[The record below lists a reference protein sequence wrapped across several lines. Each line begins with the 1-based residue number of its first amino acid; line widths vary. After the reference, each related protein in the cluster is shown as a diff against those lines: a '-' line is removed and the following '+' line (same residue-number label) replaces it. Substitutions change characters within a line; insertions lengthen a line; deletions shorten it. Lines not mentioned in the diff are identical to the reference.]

1 MAVRQKLD
9 RLHFRHDEQSKEEAA
24 ASPEVGRESEE
35 DELGNDDDEDLDAFA
50 AAENNDEIVQYEKE
64 TTDGRRLFPVVG
76 VESTKGVEK
85 TAQTISDDL
94 KRE

>member
-1 MAVRQKLD
+1 M
-9 RLHFRHDEQSKEEAA
+9 
-24 ASPEVGRESEE
+24 
-35 DELGNDDDEDLDAFA
+35 NDDVNDDEDLDAFA
-50 AAENNDEIVQYEKE
+50 AAENNNDEIVQYEKE

-85 TAQTISDDL
+85 TAQTISDDW